1 MPSKK
6 IFYENS
12 KLNDLL
18 SLNTTLSDP
27 KTVIHLHSIS
37 ETLDVL
43 FYQNYFPKRVKVTS
57 REFIPVVV
65 KMQHDSLPWL

>member
-1 MPSKK
+1 MPLKK

-18 SLNTTLSDP
+18 SLNTTLSDS
-27 KTVIHLHSIS
+27 KIVIHLHSIS

-43 FYQNYFPKRVKVTS
+43 FYQSYFPKRVKVTGT
-57 REFIPVVV
+57 
-65 KMQHDSLPWL
+65 

>member
-1 MPSKK
+1 MPLKK

-18 SLNTTLSDP
+18 SLNTTLSDS
-27 KTVIHLHSIS
+27 KIVIHLHGIS

-43 FYQNYFPKRVKVTS
+43 FYQSYFPKRVKVTGT
-57 REFIPVVV
+57 
-65 KMQHDSLPWL
+65 